1 MSFTKLQLYAITE
14 LISLQENI
22 VEDDEGNP
30 CLFTFICCTVVANE
44 SSNPEDFSKVIIV
57 FYDIINSLEYNF
69 IMFDDGQSLLLPL

>member
-14 LISLQENI
+14 LITLQENI

-30 CLFTFICCTVVANE
+30 CLFSFVYSTVVANE

-69 IMFDDGQSLLLPL
+69 IVFDDGQSFLLPL